1 MSSVS
6 QPFSTL
12 SNIRASATTL
22 KRGALMHSI
31 AFHAPFALGCN
42 KQAKVAGHCAPS
54 DHSDPAEEVLPL
66 PLQDR
71 CCF

>member
-6 QPFSTL
+6 QQFSTL
-12 SNIRASATTL
+12 STIRAF

-42 KQAKVAGHCAPS
+42 KRAKVAGHCVPC
-54 DHSDPAEEVLPL
+54 DPAEEVLPL

-71 CCF
+71 C